1 VINAFKDI
9 GYSILKKD
17 EFFQTENII
26 EKRRRLLFHQSLVP
40 YEKKDKQ
47 GNKVLNGRAICLNFD
62 LDKKE
67 IEFKLSEKELIE
79 ENREYFFAFRLGAP
93 KDKKKFLSTNNLDTF
108 YSAIFSE
115 TLLYIQDKRNNNRSR
130 EWFKNNITNKY
141 EEFISM
147 IFGKFYV
154 NGELLVQKGN
164 KKIEGNY
171 LNYEQ
176 LKENQKKLFISIMNE
191 FGESNKKITI
201 NELYNR
207 FLNKLFFDSD
217 SKNISNFP
225 PRFIVL
231 FNNQNILEYNDGEH
245 KNDYI
250 NLCYYDLLK
259 RFSVE
264 KGKKEKIC
272 HICKKENKI
281 IQDLPLSM
289 KFYGTTNSLNFEQVS
304 SSNAY
309 KSFAMCEDCLFQV
322 LTGMKYIENNFSE
335 HLFDLNAFLIP
346 IKEDSF
352 DIELYKRIIGILKN
366 KTKYKNEI
374 EQMRNAL
381 KKADRKNL
389 YFNLM
394 FFFHPAGSQQFDIL
408 KLISNIELNRL
419 IPKLEMFDRMTKKY
433 KLDSIGNGTNAL
445 TLNNLRYYLFPSLK
459 SHIKIYDKKAKQYLF
474 AKEIITFLGNFLTEN
489 KINSYVLIKKFMQ
502 IYKLRFNKRSE
513 KSKSGNNTDI
523 LSSFKMVLFLTIL
536 NKIKIIK
543 GGLIMK
549 EGNHISAVQKNDY
562 NNFFEEHSEIYEGN
576 SFKQG
581 LFLLGTVISKI
592 VYAQQKKALSKGKPK
607 KLSSTFLSKLNY
619 DGIPAR
625 RIDKLVNEVKNY
637 TILYQD
643 NIYEEKGIWGNIMDR
658 LQGIEKSGMKPDE
671 VVFYILTG
679 ISFEDYLGMKF
690 SLEKKLKNNEG
701 EEK

>member
-1 VINAFKDI
+1 MWFALEMAKAEMVEKLISFKYKVSNQQYFSKSKSEKIKMIKSITNLFKKDDSGLLLIDDNTFDSKGIINKIRKQYKKNGVDI
-9 GYSILKKD
+9 IYIDYFQLMNCEDGKTFGNANSEYEEISKRLKRLSKNLSIPIVLIVQLNNKEISKHQDVLKKD

-67 IEFKLSEKELIE
+67 IEFKLSDKELIE

-250 NLCYYDLLK
+250 NLC
-259 RFSVE
+259 
-264 KGKKEKIC
+264 
-272 HICKKENKI
+272 
-281 IQDLPLSM
+281 
-289 KFYGTTNSLNFEQVS
+289 
-304 SSNAY
+304 
-309 KSFAMCEDCLFQV
+309 
-322 LTGMKYIENNFSE
+322 
-335 HLFDLNAFLIP
+335 
-346 IKEDSF
+346 
-352 DIELYKRIIGILKN
+352 
-366 KTKYKNEI
+366 
-374 EQMRNAL
+374 
-381 KKADRKNL
+381 
-389 YFNLM
+389 
-394 FFFHPAGSQQFDIL
+394 
-408 KLISNIELNRL
+408 
-419 IPKLEMFDRMTKKY
+419 
-433 KLDSIGNGTNAL
+433 
-445 TLNNLRYYLFPSLK
+445 
-459 SHIKIYDKKAKQYLF
+459 
-474 AKEIITFLGNFLTEN
+474 
-489 KINSYVLIKKFMQ
+489 
-502 IYKLRFNKRSE
+502 
-513 KSKSGNNTDI
+513 
-523 LSSFKMVLFLTIL
+523 
-536 NKIKIIK
+536 
-543 GGLIMK
+543 
-549 EGNHISAVQKNDY
+549 
-562 NNFFEEHSEIYEGN
+562 
-576 SFKQG
+576 
-581 LFLLGTVISKI
+581 
-592 VYAQQKKALSKGKPK
+592 
-607 KLSSTFLSKLNY
+607 
-619 DGIPAR
+619 
-625 RIDKLVNEVKNY
+625 
-637 TILYQD
+637 
-643 NIYEEKGIWGNIMDR
+643 
-658 LQGIEKSGMKPDE
+658 
-671 VVFYILTG
+671 
-679 ISFEDYLGMKF
+679 
-690 SLEKKLKNNEG
+690 
-701 EEK
+701 

>member
-1 VINAFKDI
+1 MINAFKDI

-231 FNNQNILEYNDGEH
+231 FNNQNILEYNEGKY

-264 KGKKEKIC
+264 KGIKNKIC
-272 HICKKENKI
+272 HICKKENKV
-281 IQDLPLSM
+281 IQDLPLPM

-309 KSFAMCEDCLFQV
+309 KSFAVCEDCLFQI
-322 LTGMKYIENNFSE
+322 LTGMRYIENKFSE
-335 HLFDLNAFLIP
+335 YLFGLNAYLIP
-346 IKEDSF
+346 IESKENSF
-352 DIELYKRIIGILKN
+352 NPKLYKGITKILES
-366 KTKYKNEI
+366 KTKYKSEI
-374 EQMRNAL
+374 EQIRHTLQKSN
-381 KKADRKNL
+381 RKNL
-389 YFNLM
+389 NFNLM

-408 KLISNIELNRL
+408 KLISNIELNKL
-419 IPKLEMFDRMTKKY
+419 IPKLEMFDEMTKIY
-433 KLDSIGNGTNAL
+433 SLDSIGNGTNAL
-445 TLNNLRYYLFPSLK
+445 TLNNLRYYLFPSFL
-459 SHIKIYDKKAKQYLF
+459 SHKNPEYNIYSKNL
-474 AKEIITFLGNFLTEN
+474 LNFLESFLTNN
-489 KINSYVLIKKFMQ
+489 KINYFNMIQKFIAIFKKR
-502 IYKLRFNKRSE
+502 LNR
-513 KSKSGNNTDI
+513 NNIDI
-523 LSSFKMVLFLTIL
+523 LSAFKINLAFSVFSKLKLIKVGGSMNTGKSISEVL
-536 NKIKIIK
+536 
-543 GGLIMK
+543 
-549 EGNHISAVQKNDY
+549 KNEY
-562 NNFFEEHSEIYEGN
+562 QEFFDTHNDVYGDN
-576 SFKQG
+576 AYKQG

-592 VYAQQKKALSKGKPK
+592 KYAQKEKSSNFLK
-607 KLSSTFLSKLNY
+607 KLNFE
-619 DGIPAR
+619 GIPIR
-625 RIDKLVNEVKNY
+625 RIPSLINQVRDFEE
-637 TILYQD
+637 
-643 NIYEEKGIWGNIMDR
+643 IYRKKVFQEKGIWGNIMDR

-679 ISFEDYLGMKF
+679 ISFEDYLGMKIG
-690 SLEKKLKNNEG
+690 LEKKLKNNNNEG
-701 EEK
+701 EKK